1 MKLNKG
7 LVHYYYGNGK
17 GKTTAAMG
25 LAIRALGSGLRVLV
39 VQFLKNGTSGEIGML
54 RQMGANILAVEG
66 LTGFTFSMTPEE
78 KAACAAEQNLNL
90 ETAAA
95 AAAEGNCDLL
105 ILDEI
110 GSALSLE
117 MVSRERLFALLA
129 NRAPTVEVVMTG
141 HKLDPELHDAAD
153 YVTRMEKQKHPYDR
167 GIMAR
172 KGIEF

>member
-25 LAIRALGSGLRVLV
+25 LALRALGSGLRVLV

-54 RQMGANILAVEG
+54 RQMGASILAVES
-66 LTGFTFSMTPEE
+66 LTGFSFSMTPEE
-78 KAACAAEQNLNL
+78 KAACAAAQSLKS

-95 AAAEGNCDLL
+95 AAAEGSCDLL

-110 GSALSLE
+110 GSALALDL
-117 MVSRERLFALLA
+117 VNRERLFALLQ
-129 NRAPTVEVVMTG
+129 NRAPSVEVAMTG

-153 YVTRMEKQKHPYDR
+153 YVTRMEKQKHPYDQ

>member
-25 LAIRALGSGLRVLV
+25 LALRALGSGLRVLV

-54 RQMGANILAVEG
+54 RQMGASILAVES
-66 LTGFTFSMTPEE
+66 LTGFSFSMTPEE

-90 ETAAA
+90 ETAGAA
-95 AAAEGNCDLL
+95 AAGGSCDLP
-105 ILDEI
+105 IFDEI
-110 GSALSLE
+110 GSALALDL
-117 MVSRERLFALLA
+117 VNRERLFALLQ
-129 NRAPTVEVVMTG
+129 NRAPSVEVAMTG

-153 YVTRMEKQKHPYDR
+153 YVTRMEKQKHPYDQ